1 MLFLHDRRMFP
12 ARSRLLNTM
21 KKQAAKTA
29 RKKTTKTGPEKLK
42 PSTKSPLTSFAVR
55 LRKAREDAG
64 VTQAALGDATGFGKR
79 SIARYEAG
87 GALPSIQGAAAI
99 ARILGVSLDRLG
111 GMDTDQDPELARMLA
126 QVAGLSESDRL
137 VAKRVLE
144 LLAEKNA
151 RK

>member
-1 MLFLHDRRMFP
+1 
-12 ARSRLLNTM
+12 M

-29 RKKTTKTGPEKLK
+29 RKKNTKADPEKPK
-42 PSTKSPLTSFAVR
+42 PSIKSPLTSFAVR

-64 VTQAALGDATGFGKR
+64 ITQAALGDATGFGKR

-111 GMDTDQDPELARMLA
+111 GMDSEQDPELARMLS
-126 QVAGLSESDRL
+126 QVAQLSEGDR
-137 VAKRVLE
+137 AAIKRVLE
-144 LLAEKNA
+144 VFTSSNTK
-151 RK
+151 